1 MRIIA
6 GKYGGR
12 NIKSIDSIKTRPTL
26 DKVKEA
32 VFSMVMPLV
41 DLDYPA
47 LDLYAGS
54 GALGIEAVSRG
65 QVSAY
70 LVDKSKAATRIIE
83 ENIASLRGQ
92 ADFKVLNL
100 TADTA
105 ITQISQPLSL
115 IFFDPPYDL
124 AEQVINKNVLKIVK
138 LDLLIDG
145 AIVVIETNLQTDILL
160 PNFFELLKD
169 KNYGIARIKVFRF
182 NKEHND

>member
-6 GKYGGR
+6 GEYGGR
-12 NIKSIDSIKTRPTL
+12 HIKSIDSIKTRPTL

-32 VFSMVMPLV
+32 VFSIIMPLV
-41 DLDYPA
+41 DQNYPA

-70 LVDKSKAATRIIE
+70 LVDKSKAATKVIE
-83 ENIASLRGQ
+83 ANIVSLNGQ
-92 ADFKVLNL
+92 ANFQVLNL
-100 TADTA
+100 SADAA
-105 ITQISQPLSL
+105 IDKIGQALSL
-115 IFFDPPYDL
+115 VFLDPPYDL
-124 AEQVINKNVLKIVK
+124 SEQVINKNVLKIVK

-160 PNFFELLKD
+160 PSSFELLKD